1 MARILKVDY
10 FVMQVRNRAGEG
22 ARLLKAL
29 KKHDVGLLA
38 FSAFP
43 EGSGTQV
50 DFVPEDSRDFLAAA
64 KALDWQVSTRKIG
77 FLVQGRD
84 KTGALTGVLAKLG
97 KAGIN
102 VTAIDGVSAGKRRF
116 GAIFWVQSAD
126 VAKAAKALGAK

>member
-1 MARILKVDY
+1 MAKTRKVDY
-10 FVMQVRNRAGEG
+10 FVMQARNRAGEG
-22 ARLLKAL
+22 AKMLKAL

-43 EGSGTQV
+43 EGSGAQV
-50 DFVPEDSRDFLAAA
+50 DFVPEDTRKFLAAV
-64 KALDWQVSTRKIG
+64 KALDWKVSPRKVG
-77 FLVQGRD
+77 FLVQGKD
-84 KTGALTGVLAKLG
+84 KTGALAGLLGKLG

-126 VAKAAKALGAK
+126 VAKAAKAIGAS

>member
-1 MARILKVDY
+1 MAKVLKVDY

-64 KALDWQVSTRKIG
+64 KALDWRVSARKIG

-84 KTGALTGVLAKLG
+84 KTGALTGVLDKLG
-97 KAGIN
+97 KAGVN

-116 GAIFWVQSAD
+116 GAIFWVSSAD
-126 VAKAAKALGAK
+126 VAKVAKLLDAR